1 MQSDVV
7 TALFDDEVVTPQSP
21 AGLAETERSTT
32 TEGVGVID
40 QDAGKN
46 WTMYR
51 GDCCQVIKGL
61 PDASIDLCIHSP
73 PFANLYVYS
82 DSEADMGNCE
92 SEEAFIEHYKFLIR
106 ELYRVTVPGRL
117 CVVHCKDLPAYF
129 GRDEFSGLIDFP
141 GMIVEAFRECGW
153 QYHSRV
159 TIWKC
164 PVIERARTNGYG
176 LLHNQLSKDSTAS
189 RQGMA
194 DFLVVFRKWDNLTPA
209 DFPKPVNFPEGNN
222 LGDGKRYRFQ
232 SYCGSLPPGSN
243 FRFELRE
250 EGDALYEMLIDENN
264 NRLWEQRDYSIQV
277 WQRYASPV
285 WFDIN
290 QTDVLN
296 DAGAKSDRDER
307 HICPL
312 QLPVIR
318 RAVHLWSNPDDVV
331 LSPFA
336 GIGSEGVGSLE
347 LGRKF
352 VGIELKDSYFAKACS
367 NLRIEESKTYQ
378 RKLF

>member
-1 MQSDVV
+1 
-7 TALFDDEVVTPQSP
+7 
-21 AGLAETERSTT
+21 
-32 TEGVGVID
+32 
-40 QDAGKN
+40 
-46 WTMYR
+46 MYR
-51 GDCCQVIKGL
+51 GDSCQVIKGL
-61 PDASIDLCIHSP
+61 PDASIDLCVHSP

-92 SEEAFIEHYKFLIR
+92 SEESFIEHYKFLIR

-117 CVVHCKDLPAYF
+117 CVVHCKDLPAYL
-129 GRDEFSGLIDFP
+129 GRDEYAGLIDFP
-141 GMIVEAFRECGW
+141 GMIVRAFQDCGW
-153 QYHSRV
+153 QYHSAV

-164 PVIERARTNGYG
+164 PVIERARTNSYG

-194 DFLVVFRKWDNLTPA
+194 DFLKVFRKWDGMQP
-209 DFPKPVNFPEGNN
+209 DEFPKPVNNPKGNA
-222 LGDGKRYRFQ
+222 LGDGKRYRFEH
-232 SYCGSLPPGSN
+232 YEG
-243 FRFELRE
+243 E
-250 EGDALYEMLIDENN
+250 EGPPKGMDGDE
-264 NRLWEQRDYSIQV
+264 LEPRDYSIQV

-285 WFDIN
+285 WFDID

-296 DAGAKSDRDER
+296 DKGARTERDER

-312 QLPVIR
+312 QMGVVR
-318 RAVHLWSNPDDVV
+318 RSVHLWSNPEDVV

-367 NLRIEESKTYQ
+367 NLRIEESKTNQ